1 MAIEIFKKSMAKYE
15 MEEMMGEH
23 GIMEK
28 RTDLALE
35 VRESFPED
43 DVEVSGVKLTTES
56 LEEGKIQVTT
66 VEILN
71 EHGAEEMGKPIGTY
85 ITLEF
90 EEDYQTQ
97 DQVYQSLI
105 QRLADIL
112 QEITQDLVDTKK
124 KLCLFVTGL
133 GNRFATPDALGPY
146 VVEHISVNRHLKEDI
161 LWESGNVVC
170 AVIPGVM
177 SQTGLETG
185 EILGGI
191 IARSKPDL
199 LLVIDALATRSVK
212 RLCRTIQ
219 ITDTGILP
227 GAGVGNHRYPI
238 NQDTMGIPVIAIGVP
253 TVVEANTIVL
263 ETMEEVLQREH
274 CTEEEIALFLEN
286 ISRQAMSNLFVT
298 PKDIEAQ
305 VSQVGDLIAKGINQY
320 SAMRHDVCSA
330 RTGMEY

>member
-1 MAIEIFKKSMAKYE
+1 
-15 MEEMMGEH
+15 MEKH

-56 LEEGKIQVTT
+56 LEEGKIQITT

-71 EHGAEEMGKPIGTY
+71 EHGAEEMGKPVGTY

-90 EEDYQTQ
+90 EENYQSQ
-97 DQVYQSLI
+97 DQVHQSLI
-105 QRLADIL
+105 QRFADIL
-112 QEITQDLVDTKK
+112 QEITKDLVDTKK

-146 VVEHISVNRHLKEDI
+146 VVEHISVNRHLETDI
-161 LWESGNVVC
+161 PLESGNVVC
-170 AVIPGVM
+170 AVVPGVM

-263 ETMEEVLQREH
+263 ETMEEVLQREQ

-305 VSQVGDLIAKGINQY
+305 ISQVGDLIAQGINRY
-320 SAMRHDVCSA
+320 SSM
-330 RTGMEY
+330 GN

>member
-1 MAIEIFKKSMAKYE
+1 MDRR
-15 MEEMMGEH
+15 GV
-23 GIMEK
+23 MEK
-28 RTDLALE
+28 RTDLAIE

-43 DVEVSGVKLTTES
+43 DVEVSGVRLTKDS

-71 EHGAEEMGKPIGTY
+71 EHGAEEMGKPVGTY
-85 ITLEF
+85 VTLEF
-90 EEDYQTQ
+90 EETYQLQ
-97 DQVYQSLI
+97 DQVYRSLV

-112 QEITQDLVDTKK
+112 QEITGNLIDTEKGR
-124 KLCLFVTGL
+124 CLFVTGL

-146 VVEHISVNRHLKEDI
+146 VVEHISVNRHLEKDVPGETP
-161 LWESGNVVC
+161 GNVVC
-170 AVIPGVM
+170 AVVPGVM

-263 ETMEEVLQREH
+263 ETMEEVLQREQ

-298 PKDIEAQ
+298 PKDIESQ
-305 VSQVGDLIAKGINQY
+305 ISQVGDLIAQGINQY
-320 SAMRHDVCSA
+320 SSCS
-330 RTGMEY
+330 ESH

>member
-1 MAIEIFKKSMAKYE
+1 
-15 MEEMMGEH
+15 MGEY
-23 GIMEK
+23 GKMEK
-28 RTDLALE
+28 RTDLAIE

-43 DVEVSGVKLTTES
+43 DVEVSGVKLSKES

-90 EEDYQTQ
+90 DEM
-97 DQVYQSLI
+97 YQSQEQVHQKLV
-105 QRLADIL
+105 QRFADIL
-112 QEITQDLVDTKK
+112 QEITGGLVDSDR
-124 KLCLFVTGL
+124 KLCLFVSGL

-146 VVEHISVNRHLKEDI
+146 VVEHISVNRHLEEDI
-161 LWESGNVVC
+161 PQGSGNVVC
-170 AVIPGVM
+170 AVVPGVM

-238 NQDTMGIPVIAIGVP
+238 NRDTMGIPVIAIGVP

-263 ETMEEVLQREH
+263 ETMEEVLQREQF
-274 CTEEEIALFLEN
+274 TDKEISLFLEN

-305 VSQVGDLIAKGINQY
+305 IHQVGDLIAQGINQY
-320 SAMRHDVCSA
+320 SARNH
-330 RTGMEY
+330 

>member
-1 MAIEIFKKSMAKYE
+1 MKEKCNI
-15 MEEMMGEH
+15 
-23 GIMEK
+23 EK
-28 RTDLALE
+28 RTDLAIE
-35 VRESFPED
+35 VRESFPQD
-43 DVEVSGVKLTTES
+43 DVEVAGVKLTMDH
-56 LEEGKIQVTT
+56 LENGDIKVTT

-71 EHGAEEMGKPIGTY
+71 QQGAKEMGKPEGTY
-85 ITLEF
+85 VTLEF
-90 EEDYQTQ
+90 EDSADSSAEVMQN
-97 DQVYQSLI
+97 SLV
-105 QRLADIL
+105 QKLADIL
-112 QEITQDLVDTKK
+112 QEMANRLMDSKGRN
-124 KLCLFVTGL
+124 CFFVTGL

-146 VVEHISVNRHLKEDI
+146 VVEHISVNRHLEETSKD
-161 LWESGNVVC
+161 SGNMVC
-170 AVIPGVM
+170 AVVPGVM

-199 LLVIDALATRSVK
+199 LLVIDALATRSVH

-263 ETMEEVLQREH
+263 ETMEEVLQREQFS
-274 CTEEEIALFLEN
+274 EQEIALFLED
-286 ISRQAMSNLFVT
+286 ISRQAMNNLFVT

-305 VSQVGDLIAKGINQY
+305 ISQVGGLIARGINQF
-320 SAMRHDVCSA
+320 SVQS
-330 RTGMEY
+330 

>member
-1 MAIEIFKKSMAKYE
+1 
-15 MEEMMGEH
+15 MGDNAS
-23 GIMEK
+23 MEK
-28 RTDLALE
+28 RTDLAIE
-35 VRESFPED
+35 VRESFPQD
-43 DVEVSGVKLTTES
+43 DVEVSGVRLTTDT
-56 LEEGKIQVTT
+56 LEQGKITVTT
-66 VEILN
+66 VEIMN
-71 EHGAEEMGKPIGTY
+71 EHGAEEMGKPIGNY

-90 EEDYQTQ
+90 TEEADSTSEAVQK
-97 DQVYQSLI
+97 SLV
-105 QRLADIL
+105 RKLADIL
-112 QEITQDLVDTKK
+112 QDMTDRLVDSGKK
-124 KLCLFVTGL
+124 HCLFVTGL

-146 VVEHISVNRHLKEDI
+146 VVEHISVNRHLE
-161 LWESGNVVC
+161 ENVSETGGNVVC
-170 AVIPGVM
+170 AVVPGVM

-199 LLVIDALATRSVK
+199 LLVIDALATRSVR

-263 ETMEEVLQREH
+263 ETMEEVLQREQFS
-274 CTEEEIALFLEN
+274 EQEIALFLED

-305 VSQVGDLIAKGINQY
+305 ISQVGGLIAQGINRY
-320 SAMRHDVCSA
+320 SA
-330 RTGMEY
+330 